1 MNRNPFIK
9 PIVIVLGIFVA
20 LFIVGKFFAPKEP
33 PVPVEATPNPASVT
47 AEATNRKEAFG
58 KKTADEALANGEKAK
73 LGPKAVTTKSGLK
86 YEDLVVG
93 AGKEAK
99 DGTTVDVL
107 YTGWLTD
114 GTKFDSSA
122 DHNNEPYSFSLPG
135 QVVAG
140 WNEGLPGMKV
150 GGKRK
155 LVIPAALGYG
165 ETGQGTIPPGAT
177 LVFEIEL
184 LKVK

>member
-1 MNRNPFIK
+1 M
-9 PIVIVLGIFVA
+9 
-20 LFIVGKFFAPKEP
+20 
-33 PVPVEATPNPASVT
+33 
-47 AEATNRKEAFG
+47 
-58 KKTADEALANGEKAK
+58 
-73 LGPKAVTTKSGLK
+73 TTKSGLK